1 MKHLSDEELMS
12 IVQAGDFS
20 PASELYDRYSRR
32 IYNFA
37 YRFLKNSESAE
48 DATQE
53 VFAKMIKHASQFR
66 GGAKLSTWLFSITA
80 NHCRDYLRKAENKVL
95 KEGEDVLFS
104 LPAPAELSPLRNLER
119 QEDKEMTEKMI
130 QEALMLLLP
139 DQREVI
145 LLSRFQG
152 LSYAEIAQIAGC
164 SEGAV
169 KSRAFRAMEVLKQ
182 ALAGDAQGGNQ
193 CLNVV

>member
-20 PASELYDRYSRR
+20 PASELYDRYSGR

-37 YRFLKNSESAE
+37 YRFLRNSESAE

-53 VFAKMIKHASQFR
+53 VFMKMIKHANQFHGDAR
-66 GGAKLSTWLFSITA
+66 FSTWLLAITG
-80 NHCRDYLRKAENKVL
+80 NLCRDYLRKAENKMK
-95 KEGEDVLFS
+95 KEGEDVLIT
-104 LPAPAELSPLRNLER
+104 LPAPAERSPHRNLER
-119 QEDKEMTEKMI
+119 QEDKKMNEKII
-130 QEALMLLLP
+130 QEALMLLPP
-139 DQREVI
+139 DQREVV

-152 LSYAEIAQIAGC
+152 LTYAEIAQVAGC
-164 SEGAV
+164 SEAAV
-169 KSRAFRAMEVLKQ
+169 KAKAFRAMDLMKK
-182 ALAGDAQGGNQ
+182 AFAGDSRGGDQ